1 MNRYSMNIQWS
12 DEDQLFLVT
21 IPEFAGRVA
30 MPCTHGKTREEAT
43 QNGEEVIEM
52 YLEGWQ
58 EEGEPIPEPKTLQV
72 A

>member
-1 MNRYSMNIQWS
+1 MSRYSMTIQWS
-12 DEDQLFLVT
+12 DEDQLFFVT
-21 IPEFAGRVA
+21 FPEFVGRVV

-52 YLEGWQ
+52 YLE
-58 EEGEPIPEPKTLQV
+58 